1 MAHSLAGK
9 VAVITGGAS
18 GIGHATAVLMGKLGA
33 RVVVAEITPT
43 SGEAVAAEINAA
55 GGDAFFMSTDVSR
68 SASIDELFDAVIAR
82 WGQVDCAFNNAGV
95 AGEGKFTI
103 DANEDDWDRT
113 HNINLKGVWLC
124 MRREIREMV
133 KTGGGAIVNTA
144 SVAGLVGWRGAA
156 AYSASKHGVIG
167 LTKTAALEYAR
178 QDVRVNA
185 VCPGVIDTPMGAPA
199 TQSAGTVHDLML
211 AKHPAGR
218 FGTPNE
224 VANAV
229 VWLCSQDSSFT
240 TGHALTVDGGY
251 VTR

>member
-1 MAHSLAGK
+1 MAHSLTGK
-9 VAVITGGAS
+9 AIVVTGGAS
-18 GIGHATAVLMGKLGA
+18 GIGRATVLAMTALGA
-33 RVVVAEITPT
+33 RVAIADITPAAGT
-43 SGEAVAAEINAA
+43 ALATEISTNGGEAVFIE
-55 GGDAFFMSTDVSR
+55 TDVAS
-68 SASIDELFDAVIAR
+68 SASIEHLFDTVMQR
-82 WGQVDCAFNNAGV
+82 WGRLDCAFNNAGV
-95 AGEGKFTI
+95 ADEGKFTI
-103 DANEDDWDRT
+103 DSTEADWDRT

-124 MRREIREMV
+124 MRREIAEMV
-133 KTGGGAIVNTA
+133 KTGGGTIVNTA
-144 SVAGLVGWRGAA
+144 SVAGLVGWRGAG
-156 AYSASKHGVIG
+156 AYAASKHGVVG

-178 QDVRVNA
+178 QGVRVNA

-199 TQSAGTVHDLML
+199 TQSAGTVHDLLL

-229 VWLCSQDSSFT
+229 VWLCSNDSSFT